1 MGLLSGS
8 TFRGIVGGIASAY
21 VDRREE
27 AKKNIEKYQTQVK
40 NRVEK
45 INEKKENVFK
55 EFEADMTSYN
65 AVLQTA
71 GSNLKP
77 NLDSYLMTKPNSLAY
92 LNNLSLPELKKELD
106 NTEVI
111 DEAKDFAE
119 KTKED

>member
-77 NLDSYLMTKPNSLAY
+77 NLDSYLMTKDIEGLINP
-92 LNNLSLPELKKELD
+92 LSES
-106 NTEVI
+106 T
-111 DEAKDFAE
+111 
-119 KTKED
+119 